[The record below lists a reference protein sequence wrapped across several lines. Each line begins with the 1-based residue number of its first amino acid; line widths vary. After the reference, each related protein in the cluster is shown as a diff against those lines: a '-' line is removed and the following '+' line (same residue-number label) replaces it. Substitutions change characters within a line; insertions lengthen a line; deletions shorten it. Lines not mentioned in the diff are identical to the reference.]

1 MRTLYIFIALL
12 LSIGNTSCQNNSHET
27 SDTLR
32 LEKQDSTKKE
42 MSLLFLGD
50 IMQHD
55 LQIQSAYNPITKKY
69 DFSSQFKYLQPII
82 NNVDAVVGN
91 FEVTLNGKPYKG
103 YPRFSSPDQLAFDI
117 KEAGIDY
124 LVTANNHI
132 YDYGLKGFNRT
143 LDVLDSASII
153 HTGTFRNKTD
163 KLKRQPMLIEKNGL
177 RVALLNYTFGV
188 NGNKYSPEIL
198 INKIDT
204 NTIKKD
210 LIETSKSAYD
220 AIIVFFHWG
229 KEYQREANPKQ
240 KEIADLCFE
249 HGANIVIGS
258 HPHVIQEMEKYRYKD
273 KLGKEKD
280 VLVAYS
286 LGNYVSNYGTWR
298 YCDGGAMI
306 SMKLVKGAN
315 GELKIEDAGHY
326 LIWVY
331 RPKKTR
337 TGKLRDYY
345 VLPVSQFEKDTSLN
359 VADLKQMKRFIYDS
373 RTLLKKN
380 NQNVPEYI
388 LNPKSN
394 RWELS
399 K

>member
-1 MRTLYIFIALL
+1 MRTFYILIALL
-12 LSIGNTSCQNNSHET
+12 INAGYSSCQSNNSEM

-32 LEKQDSTKKE
+32 PVKRGTIKKE
-42 MSLLFLGD
+42 LSLLFLGD

-55 LQIQSAYNPITKKY
+55 LQIQSAYNSALKKY
-69 DFSSQFKYLQPII
+69 DFSSQFKYIQPII
-82 NNVDAVVGN
+82 KSVDAVIGN

-117 KEAGIDY
+117 KKAGIDY

-132 YDYGLKGFNRT
+132 YDYGLKGFYRT
-143 LDVLDSASII
+143 LNVLDSAGII
-153 HTGTFRNKTD
+153 HTGTFRNEAD
-163 KLKRQPMLIEKNGL
+163 KLSRQPMIIEKKAL
-177 RVALLNYTFGV
+177 RIALLNYTFGV
-188 NGNKYSPEIL
+188 NGNTYSPKIL
-198 INKIDT
+198 INEIDT
-204 NTIKKD
+204 STIKKD
-210 LIETSKSAYD
+210 LLETSKTAYD

-249 HGANIVIGS
+249 YGANIVIGS
-258 HPHVIQEMEKYRYKD
+258 HPHVIQEMEKYNYID
-273 KLGKEKD
+273 KAGKEKD

-298 YCDGGAMI
+298 YADGGAMI
-306 SMKLVKGAN
+306 RMKLVKEPN

-331 RPKKTR
+331 RPKKTKN
-337 TGKLRDYY
+337 GKFRNYY
-345 VLPVSQFEKDTSLN
+345 VLPVSQFEKDTSLS
-359 VADLKQMKRFIYDS
+359 VADLKQLKRFIYDS

-380 NQNVPEYI
+380 NQNVLEYI